1 MQNEL
6 CVYLDTG
13 CDFLERSSLDSKID
27 LFKEVIDEM
36 KALTD
41 EISDIDWDLHAIDRV
56 LYDLHKENNQEKIN
70 ELNQKAEKQ
79 MIRKDVVWTKTFML
93 DGMATLIFRSIA
105 EHFPAEIF
113 NTNNDNVSPKY
124 DEKAWRT
131 AMNKRHPGLAAQ
143 YDEVYSFMDDLYDVI
158 HRD

>member
-1 MQNEL
+1 MQNKL

-27 LFKEVIDEM
+27 LFKEIIDEM
-36 KALTD
+36 KILTD

-56 LYDLHKENNQEKIN
+56 LYDLYKENNQDKIH

-93 DGMATLIFRSIA
+93 DGIATLVFRSIA
-105 EHFPAEIF
+105 ENFP
-113 NTNNDNVSPKY
+113 TDVSSTVNDAVTPQY
-124 DEKAWRT
+124 DEKAWRA
-131 AMNKRHPGLAAQ
+131 AMNKRHPGLAAK

-158 HRD
+158 NRD